1 MYAVTMQVNAEGGL
15 RRRLNLTLL
24 ILYGLGTILG
34 AGIYVLIGKVA
45 GYAGMLTPLAFI
57 IAAVLAGLT
66 AFSYAE
72 LASRYPR
79 SAGVALYV
87 YEGFRNHTLARIIGL
102 LIVAVGVTST
112 AALMNGLLGYL
123 GEFIEVQRHLTIVLL
138 VALLA
143 LIVIWGIKES
153 VLIAGAMTVLE
164 VFGLLMIVWV
174 ARDSWSTLPVKFP
187 EMIAVGDVS
196 AASGVLLGAFVAFYA
211 YIGFEDMVNV
221 AEEVKQPQK
230 NLPRGVIVA
239 LVLTTTFYVI
249 VAVSSVLSVAPSIL
263 AGSDAPLALIYQQ
276 KTGMSPLLISAI
288 SIISILNG
296 AIIQM
301 IMASRLLYGM
311 SRYKWLPGF
320 LANVHPRTATPINA
334 SLVVAGIVLV
344 LALSLPLL
352 SLAKLTSFF
361 TLIIFSLVNL
371 ALWRIKTRNSTKA
384 PINIPTIVPILGFAF
399 CLAFVLYQVY
409 AALN

>member
-1 MYAVTMQVNAEGGL
+1 MQVKAEGGL

-57 IAAVLAGLT
+57 IAAFLAGLT

-87 YEGFRNHTLARIIGL
+87 YEGFRNQTLARSIGL

-123 GEFIEVQRHLTIVLL
+123 AEFIDVPRELIIPILVVLL
-138 VALLA
+138 AM
-143 LIVIWGIKES
+143 IVIWGIKES
-153 VLIAGAMTVLE
+153 VFIAGVMTVLE
-164 VFGLLMIVWV
+164 VFGLLLIVWV
-174 ARDSWSTLPVKFP
+174 ARDSWSSLPVKFP
-187 EMIAVGDVS
+187 EMVALRDVS

-211 YIGFEDMVNV
+211 FIGFEDMVNV

-230 NLPRGVIVA
+230 NLPRGVIFA
-239 LVLTTTFYVI
+239 LLLTTTFYVI
-249 VAVSSVLSVAPSIL
+249 VAITSVLSVAPAIL
-263 AGSDAPLALIYQQ
+263 AHSDAPLALIYQQ
-276 KTGMSPLLISAI
+276 KTGASPVLISAI

-301 IMASRLLYGM
+301 IMASRILYGM

-320 LANVHPRTATPINA
+320 LASVHPRTATPINA
-334 SLVVAGIVLV
+334 SLIVAGIVL
-344 LALSLPLL
+344 LLSLLLPLL

-371 ALWRIKTRNSTKA
+371 ALWRIKTRDSVKA
-384 PINIPTIVPILGFAF
+384 AINIPKIIPILGFVS
-399 CLAFVLYQVY
+399 CLAFVAYQLYSV
-409 AALN
+409 LN